1 MYVGNLLT
9 PSLDGG
15 AVEFRLLGP
24 VELHTTAGS
33 VDLGTPRERYVLA
46 VLAADAGR
54 LVPIG
59 TLIER
64 VWGPDAPAGARAT
77 LRVYL
82 AHIRKVLDKA
92 NADSDRPAAVV
103 RRPGCYL
110 LDVDADQ
117 VDLHRFRQLVAR
129 ARDAEGGDQRAALL
143 REALDLPGGEP
154 LADLSGDWAERIRS
168 AWSREY
174 LDTVLAWARAAL
186 GLGEGRSAVGLL
198 AELTDRHPL
207 NESLAAALM
216 RALHAAGRG
225 SEALKHYADVQA
237 RLVDE
242 LGTDP
247 GAELQA
253 VHQDILRETPAQPA
267 RRAAS
272 PAIVPAQLPP
282 DVASFVGRRQHLDR
296 LDALLT
302 EALETGGATAPV
314 ITAIVGSAGVG
325 KTALAVHW
333 AHRVA
338 GRFPDGQLYVNLRG
352 FDPSGQMMDQATAV
366 RRFLDAFHVPPR
378 RVPAD
383 PDAQAALYRSMLTGK
398 RMLLVLDN
406 ARDSA
411 QVRPLLPGVPGCLA
425 IVTSRNQLTGLIAAH
440 DAHPVALDLLTLDE
454 ARQLLARRLGTERV
468 ATDPDAVAEII
479 TSCARLPLA
488 LTLIA
493 AHAALRPDFAL
504 RALADELRDAHHRWQ
519 TLTGDDPSTDVR
531 AVFSWSYRAL
541 TPDSARLF
549 RLLGLYPGPDLTAPA
564 AASLTAMPIERVRS
578 LLAELTTTNLV
589 IESTPGRYLLH
600 DLLRAYATD
609 LTGTTDTDEQHRAAR
624 RRILDHYLHTAY
636 TADRL
641 LHPARDTIVLATPS
655 PGVTPEQATGHQQAL
670 DWFTAEHA
678 VLLAGVESAG
688 AAGFDTHAW
697 QLSGWQTWRYR
708 PSPTGTSPA
717 RTPTWAVSKT
727 PTPT

>member
-24 VELHTTAGS
+24 VELHTAAGS

-237 RLVDE
+237 RLVAGP
-242 LGTDP
+242 GTHP
-247 GAELQA
+247 GAQPPA
-253 VHQDILRETPAQPA
+253 GHPDILREAPAQPA
-267 RRAAS
+267 R
-272 PAIVPAQLPP
+272 PAGAPAPP
-282 DVASFVGRRQHLDR
+282 STPPPPPPAGLVGRPQHPHPLH
-296 LDALLT
+296 APLT
-302 EALETGGATAPV
+302 PAVGTGGATAPV
-314 ITAIVGSAGVG
+314 INAIVG
-325 KTALAVHW
+325 
-333 AHRVA
+333 
-338 GRFPDGQLYVNLRG
+338 
-352 FDPSGQMMDQATAV
+352 
-366 RRFLDAFHVPPR
+366 
-378 RVPAD
+378 
-383 PDAQAALYRSMLTGK
+383 
-398 RMLLVLDN
+398 
-406 ARDSA
+406 
-411 QVRPLLPGVPGCLA
+411 
-425 IVTSRNQLTGLIAAH
+425 
-440 DAHPVALDLLTLDE
+440 
-454 ARQLLARRLGTERV
+454 
-468 ATDPDAVAEII
+468 
-479 TSCARLPLA
+479 
-488 LTLIA
+488 
-493 AHAALRPDFAL
+493 
-504 RALADELRDAHHRWQ
+504 
-519 TLTGDDPSTDVR
+519 
-531 AVFSWSYRAL
+531 
-541 TPDSARLF
+541 
-549 RLLGLYPGPDLTAPA
+549 
-564 AASLTAMPIERVRS
+564 
-578 LLAELTTTNLV
+578 
-589 IESTPGRYLLH
+589 
-600 DLLRAYATD
+600 
-609 LTGTTDTDEQHRAAR
+609 
-624 RRILDHYLHTAY
+624 
-636 TADRL
+636 
-641 LHPARDTIVLATPS
+641 
-655 PGVTPEQATGHQQAL
+655 
-670 DWFTAEHA
+670 
-678 VLLAGVESAG
+678 
-688 AAGFDTHAW
+688 
-697 QLSGWQTWRYR
+697 
-708 PSPTGTSPA
+708 
-717 RTPTWAVSKT
+717 
-727 PTPT
+727 